1 MHKDSPDYKTRF
13 MESFK
18 TNVSSN
24 WNTKSCNPDKM
35 EKNSVKRA
43 HTPSGTPSRSLFIL
57 GGVGAII
64 SGVAVL
70 LLLLGGRFAI
80 IFFRFEYSGTNL
92 GVIALGVGL
101 IIEGMGYM
109 GIKRNYGVGTGTA
122 GFVFSIVAGV
132 SVFVNLTSFR
142 YLFTYWPPRYSNGPS
157 GQWFLVFVI
166 STIIALITLGVTQ
179 ILWGIAHV
187 ESRDYTGNSGLA
199 MATGIMLILSGALTA
214 SVIMAFAGM
223 TFFFISEILALQVFL
238 KSKIPQQTTQKV

>member
-1 MHKDSPDYKTRF
+1 
-13 MESFK
+13 
-18 TNVSSN
+18 
-24 WNTKSCNPDKM
+24 M
-35 EKNSVKRA
+35 EKNIVKRA

-70 LLLLGGRFAI
+70 FILLGYTY
-80 IFFRFEYSGTNL
+80 FRFGYSETTL
-92 GVIALGVGL
+92 GVIALGAGL
-101 IIEGMGYM
+101 IIAGMGYM

-132 SVFVNLTSFR
+132 SVFVNIASFR
-142 YLFTYWPPRYSNGPS
+142 FASRYYWYRSPS
-157 GQWFLVFVI
+157 GYGTQWFLVFLI
-166 STIIALITLGVTQ
+166 STVIALITLGVMQ

-187 ESRDYTGNSGLA
+187 KSRDYTGNSGLA
-199 MATGIMLILSGALTA
+199 MATGRMLILSGALTA